1 MFHPGRRV
9 GIHQIRNYKIEVW
22 FGVDAI
28 QAFLGKPNDV
38 LVDLD
43 SNRLAHSVLDGME
56 IDTTISRTQFD
67 VNLIKEHKD
76 SNKNLK
82 RSS

>member
-1 MFHPGRRV
+1 MFHPGGRV
-9 GIHQIRNYKIEVW
+9 GIHQIRNDKIEVW
-22 FGVDAI
+22 FGVDAV

-43 SNRLAHSVLDGME
+43 SDRLAHSVLDGME

-67 VNLIKEHKD
+67 VDLINEHKN
-76 SNKNLK
+76 SNEKIK
-82 RSS
+82 RS